1 MQQTIDTI
9 VDCVERALPVE
20 DPRVGLVDFLEAA
33 MRAQATDRGLREVL
47 MGITLAEWIYVVGAL
62 LNRAMVLTGDYY
74 GWGMD
79 DWQHVVHSRLSSWRE
94 AVQTARQS
102 RT

>member
-1 MQQTIDTI
+1 MQQTIDTMM
-9 VDCVERALPVE
+9 DSVEQLLLVE

-74 GWGMD
+74 GWGGRLAARRA
-79 DWQHVVHSRLSSWRE
+79 RLSSWRE